1 MWRQV
6 SSASA
11 RRLSGCSSWKKFDDT
26 RASTLRP
33 PTAPPR
39 LAYRK
44 HSGGADTT
52 GSIVTQPAEP
62 GPSGEPVAPLSKP
75 GLLGDD
81 PNDDVQLGKKYFRG
95 NNFALA
101 ENHFHSAVEKH
112 PNDAEAWVGLAA
124 SYDRLR
130 RFDLADRAYAQVIRL
145 IGPTVEVLND
155 EGFSYMLRGDYQR
168 AYKLLQP
175 GAGQGPRQ
183 SLRRGQSQA
192 SPGCQPRP
200 QGGAVGGGQPA
211 HPEGD
216 DFFNRHTRACPGHS
230 NPHGATK
237 SL

>member
-1 MWRQV
+1 MGIRAGRV
-6 SSASA
+6 LILVAAGLVCLGSGLA
-11 RRLSGCSSWKKFDDT
+11 GCSSWKKLDDT
-26 RASTLRP
+26 SSLDPPSSDSATTGGFPASTP
-33 PTAPPR
+33 GAAP
-39 LAYRK
+39 
-44 HSGGADTT
+44 DTT

-101 ENHFHSAVEKH
+101 ENHFQSAVEKH

-124 SYDRLR
+124 SYDRLH

-168 AYKLLQP
+168 AYKLLNQAQAKDP
-175 GAGQGPRQ
+175 ANPYVQAN
-183 SLRRGQSQA
+183 LKLLADAYRGHK
-192 SPGCQPRP
+192 
-200 QGGAVGGGQPA
+200 AVQ
-211 HPEGD
+211 
-216 DFFNRHTRACPGHS
+216 
-230 NPHGATK
+230 
-237 SL
+237 